1 MVRTKRPALWLLTDH
16 LGGMDYE
23 ESVKA
28 LKVPDVDGQQVRD
41 AVNIHALSQPSVMDL
56 HALDFVSNK
65 KLTPTVMHVAAVR
78 QELKIA
84 LDDAG
89 DTIRLHDAQPKP
101 SLIERPG

>member
-1 MVRTKRPALWLLTDH
+1 
-16 LGGMDYE
+16 
-23 ESVKA
+23 
-28 LKVPDVDGQQVRD
+28 
-41 AVNIHALSQPSVMDL
+41 
-56 HALDFVSNK
+56 VSNE

-101 SLIERPG
+101 SLIERLG